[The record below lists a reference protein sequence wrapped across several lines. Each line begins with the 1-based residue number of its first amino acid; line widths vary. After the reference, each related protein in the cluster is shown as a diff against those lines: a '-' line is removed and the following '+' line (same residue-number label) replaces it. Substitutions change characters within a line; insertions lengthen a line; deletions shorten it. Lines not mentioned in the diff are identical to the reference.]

1 MLCSTSGLLIIG
13 SNVQKY
19 SQVESYGMIR
29 AYLENKGIPIGHFDT
44 QIAAQYLARK
54 LTVATNTKM
63 KFLAVSP

>member
-1 MLCSTSGLLIIG
+1 
-13 SNVQKY
+13 
-19 SQVESYGMIR
+19 MIR

-44 QIAAQYLARK
+44 QIAAQYLARN